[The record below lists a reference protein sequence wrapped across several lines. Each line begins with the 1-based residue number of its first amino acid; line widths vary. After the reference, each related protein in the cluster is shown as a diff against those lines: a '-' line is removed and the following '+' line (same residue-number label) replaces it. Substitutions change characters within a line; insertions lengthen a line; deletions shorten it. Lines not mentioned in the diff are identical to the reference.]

1 MSRLIL
7 WVCVL
12 VVASFLFWAHQ
23 AEVDQA
29 IRASGQVIASGR
41 SQIIQAT
48 DGGVLVQLAV
58 KEGQAVVKGQS
69 LAVLDR
75 TRSEAAYLESQ
86 AKSVALMGQVA
97 RLRSEL
103 SGQPLSF
110 PSELNAYPVFK
121 REQTELFHKRR
132 FSIAQELEALGRVE
146 TLARRELELN
156 EPLLKTGDISEV
168 EIIRLKRQLMDV
180 EFQIS
185 SKRNKYIQDAQSEL
199 TKAEEELASAR
210 QLSAQRK
217 DSLLRTE
224 LVAPVDGVV
233 KNVRI
238 TTIGAVVKPSEEV
251 LQIVP
256 SKDALVV
263 EVRVRPQDVGRLKP
277 GLSANIK
284 IDAYDYT
291 VYGSLK
297 GTLTYLSP
305 DTLSEDIKAN
315 EQPYYRA
322 QIQVS
327 GQQFSARPNEP
338 IDIQPGMTAVAE
350 VTTGSHTVLNYL
362 IKPVI
367 KTFSESLQER

>member
-103 SGQPLSF
+103 SGQALSF
-110 PSELNAYPVFK
+110 PFELNAYPVFK

-146 TLARRELELN
+146 ALARRELELN

-185 SKRNKYIQDAQSEL
+185 SRRNKYMQDTQSEL
-199 TKAEEELASAR
+199 TRAEEELASAR

-256 SKDALVV
+256 SKDDLVV

-277 GLSANIK
+277 GLSANVK

>member
-1 MSRLIL
+1 M
-7 WVCVL
+7 
-12 VVASFLFWAHQ
+12 ASFLFWAHQ

-110 PSELNAYPVFK
+110 PFELNAYPVFK
-121 REQTELFHKRR
+121 REQTELFQKRR

-238 TTIGAVVKPSEEV
+238 TTIGAVVRPSEEV

>member
-1 MSRLIL
+1 
-7 WVCVL
+7 
-12 VVASFLFWAHQ
+12 
-23 AEVDQA
+23 VDQA

-58 KEGQAVVKGQS
+58 KEGQAFVKGQS

-110 PSELNAYPVFK
+110 PAELNAYPVFK

-132 FSIAQELEALGRVE
+132 FSIAQELEALERVQM
-146 TLARRELELN
+146 LARRELELN

-185 SKRNKYIQDAQSEL
+185 SKRNKYIQDAKSEL

-256 SKDALVV
+256 SKDDLVV

-277 GLSANIK
+277 GLRANIK

>member
-1 MSRLIL
+1 
-7 WVCVL
+7 
-12 VVASFLFWAHQ
+12 
-23 AEVDQA
+23 
-29 IRASGQVIASGR
+29 
-41 SQIIQAT
+41 
-48 DGGVLVQLAV
+48 
-58 KEGQAVVKGQS
+58 
-69 LAVLDR
+69 
-75 TRSEAAYLESQ
+75 
-86 AKSVALMGQVA
+86 
-97 RLRSEL
+97 
-103 SGQPLSF
+103 
-110 PSELNAYPVFK
+110 
-121 REQTELFHKRR
+121 
-132 FSIAQELEALGRVE
+132 
-146 TLARRELELN
+146 
-156 EPLLKTGDISEV
+156 
-168 EIIRLKRQLMDV
+168 
-180 EFQIS
+180 
-185 SKRNKYIQDAQSEL
+185 
-199 TKAEEELASAR
+199 
-210 QLSAQRK
+210 
-217 DSLLRTE
+217 
-224 LVAPVDGVV
+224 VDGVV

-238 TTIGAVVKPSEEV
+238 TTIGAVVRPSEEV